1 MPVLIYP
8 FYFLETMGAN
18 VYLAG
23 DKVVERGIIRQR
35 EGRNGL
41 VWSGLVLSYDGNAF
55 PMEQLL
61 LLLCSFW
68 VRDSDAGQDCLW
80 RFYIM
85 RYVMPRL
92 LCLCIDAVC

>member
-1 MPVLIYP
+1 MS
-8 FYFLETMGAN
+8 FYAGLDLSFLFLGNDGAN

-55 PMEQLL
+55 PMEQLFAPSL
-61 LLLCSFW
+61 FLFGLEIVTPDKTVFG
-68 VRDSDAGQDCLW
+68 D
-80 RFYIM
+80 FT
-85 RYVMPRL
+85 
-92 LCLCIDAVC
+92 